1 MIATRCNLRLLDCT
15 LRDGSYAIDFRFT
28 AADTEIIAGALDRA
42 GVPLIEVGHGVGLR
56 ASTTGKGEAA
66 ETDEAYLVAAAR
78 SVHRGKFG
86 VFCIPG
92 IAQLEDVNLAADHG
106 AGFIRIGTNVSEAS
120 DAGPFIARAKDL
132 GLEVMANFMKS
143 YTMEP
148 AQFAERVVLAEQ
160 FGADAV
166 YIVDSA
172 GGMLVD
178 ELTSYMNAIRER
190 TDVPIGFHGHN
201 NLGLAVGHSLK
212 AVELGATIIDGSLK
226 GMGRSAGNA
235 PTEQLVASL
244 TRMGIDLGIDLLEIL
259 DIGEECVEPF
269 LLHQSLRPL
278 DIVSGF
284 ALFHSS
290 FMGTIL
296 KYSSRYRIDPRR
308 LIIALCAEDKVNAPE
323 SLVQRI
329 AARLS
334 NEPQAVISGRFR
346 MHQYYGNEQE

>member
-1 MIATRCNLRLLDCT
+1 MIASRRNLRLLDCT

-42 GVPLIEVGHGVGLR
+42 GVPLIEVGHGVGMR
-56 ASTTGKGEAA
+56 ASIAGKGEAA
-66 ETDEAYLVAAAR
+66 ETDEAYLIAAAR

-92 IAQLEDVNLAADHG
+92 IARIDDVDRAADHG
-106 AGFIRIGTNVSEAS
+106 AGFIRIGTNVSEAA
-120 DAGPFIARAKDL
+120 DAGPFIARAKSI

-148 AQFAERVVLAEQ
+148 REFAKRVVLAEQ

-172 GGMLVD
+172 GGMLAD
-178 ELTSYMNAIRER
+178 ELQSYFDAIRER

-201 NLGLAVGHSLK
+201 NLGLAVAHSLK
-212 AVELGATIIDGSLK
+212 AVDLGATIIDGSLK

-235 PTEQLVASL
+235 PTELLIAAL
-244 TRMGIDLGIDLLEIL
+244 TRMGIHVGVDLLEIL

-269 LLHQSLRPL
+269 LTHESMRPL
-278 DIVSGF
+278 DVVSGF

-296 KYSSRYRIDPRR
+296 RYSSRYRIDPRR
-308 LIIALCAEDKVNAPE
+308 LIIAVCAEDKVNAPDE
-323 SLVQRI
+323 LVARI

-334 NEPQAVISGRFR
+334 TEPKAVLSGRFGL
-346 MHQYYGNEQE
+346 HQYFGSEQG

>member
-1 MIATRCNLRLLDCT
+1 MIATQSNLRLLDCT

-56 ASTTGKGEAA
+56 ASVAGKGEAA

-92 IAQLEDVNLAADHG
+92 IAQLDDVNLAANHG
-106 AGFIRIGTNVSEAS
+106 AGFIRIGTNVSEAA
-120 DAGPFIARAKDL
+120 DAGPFIARAKSL

-148 AQFAERVVLAEQ
+148 AEFAKRVVLAEQ

-172 GGMLVD
+172 GGMLVG
-178 ELTSYMNAIRER
+178 ELESYLNAVRER
-190 TDVPIGFHGHN
+190 TNVPIGFHGHN

-212 AVELGATIIDGSLK
+212 AVELGAVIIDGSLK

-244 TRMGIDLGIDLLEIL
+244 TRMGIDLGIDLLELL

-269 LLHQSLRPL
+269 LVHQSLRPL

-296 KYSSRYRIDPRR
+296 RYSSRYRIDPRR

-323 SLVQRI
+323 ALVQRI

-334 NEPQAVISGRFR
+334 TEPQAVLSGRFR
-346 MHQYYGNEQE
+346 MHQYYGSEQE